1 MSDLIQQALA
11 GLPKLLPKRIVRY
24 VRGVDYVDID
34 VTVGGTRVDYED
46 ESGVHVRAE
55 IRDYLIVPGELILSD
70 VVIVPTEGDE
80 IIDSNEGDT
89 STFQIMNSIEGIGWR
104 YTDRYHTLLRV
115 HTREVSES

>member
-24 VRGVDYVDID
+24 VRGVDYVDIE